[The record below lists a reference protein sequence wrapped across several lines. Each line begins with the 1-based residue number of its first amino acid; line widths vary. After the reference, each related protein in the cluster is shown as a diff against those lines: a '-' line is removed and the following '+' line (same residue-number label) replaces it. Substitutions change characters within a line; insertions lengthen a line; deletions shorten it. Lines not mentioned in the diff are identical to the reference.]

1 MNSTVSNTASSLFSA
16 NQLQKTGQ
24 NLLDVL
30 EKISSGKRLNQTRDD
45 AASLAIANSL
55 GSQARGFGQSISN
68 AHDAVAIAQIADGA
82 LGQASELI
90 SSIRVQA
97 LQAGNDSQSAES
109 RQALQA
115 NIDKSINQL
124 DALAKTT
131 AYNGQPLLSGGFTD
145 KNFQTGPTSG
155 QTSTLSLGSIQSTQ
169 LGDQKLG
176 TVAQID
182 VLSGQGAQNAV
193 GIVDAAL
200 SQINAMRSD
209 VGSRQN
215 QLASSIASL
224 ATSRIN
230 TLAAE
235 STIRDLDFAE
245 ESANLATMENLT
257 KAQLFASI
265 QANSNKKNVFN
276 LLQGQF

>member
-1 MNSTVSNTASSLFSA
+1 MKAINNTTPSLFTG
-16 NQLQKTGQ
+16 NQLQKTEQ
-24 NLLDVL
+24 NLLSIL
-30 EKISSGKRLNQTRDD
+30 GKISSGKRLNQASDD

-55 GSQARGFGQSISN
+55 GNQARGFGQSISN
-68 AHDAVAIAQIADGA
+68 AYDAVAIAQIADGT

-97 LQAGNDSQSAES
+97 LQAANGSQSAQS

-115 NIDKSINQL
+115 DIDKSINQL
-124 DALAKTT
+124 DSLAKTT
-131 AYNGQPLLSGGFTD
+131 TYNGQSLLTGKFTD
-145 KNFQTGPTSG
+145 KNFQTGPDPG
-155 QTSTLSLGSIQSTQ
+155 QTSTLSLGSIQPAQ
-169 LGDQKLG
+169 LGNQELG
-176 TVAQID
+176 TMAEIN
-182 VLSGQGAQNAV
+182 VLSEQGAQNAV
-193 GIVDAAL
+193 GIVDVAL

-215 QLASSIASL
+215 QLSSTIANL
-224 ATSRIN
+224 ATTRIN
-230 TLAAE
+230 TMAAE

-245 ESANLATMENLT
+245 ESTNLATMEILS
-257 KAQLFASI
+257 KAQLFATT